1 MYCAYFGLDENPF
14 AITPDPRYLYLSKRH
29 REALAHLLFG
39 IGAGGGF
46 VQLTGEIGMGKT
58 TLCRGLLEQL
68 PDNVDIA
75 LILNPRVTALELVA
89 SICDELQVSYPPD
102 TTSLKVLIDA
112 LNEYLLAAHA
122 RGRRTVLIIDEAQ
135 NLSTEVLEQVR
146 LLTNLETTKQK
157 LLQIILIGQPE
168 LKLLLEREDL
178 RQLAQRITARYHLSA
193 LAAEETGAYVQHR
206 LHVAGMKGTLFS
218 RAAVQC
224 VHRLSG
230 GIPRLINVICDRAM
244 LGAYAADQQRITQ
257 GMVRKAAR
265 EVFTGAQWWNRRD
278 KRRWLV
284 GLGLAAAVTLAAAV
298 WVAVPWLGGHAVIT
312 PQKPAPITK
321 APAPPTI
328 APALERK
335 PAAAVVLTPAAV
347 RGWLRNVSTD
357 ASTEDATFAAL
368 FNSAEL
374 NYAAATGKPCERAEQ
389 LGWRCVTRTGTWN
402 NLRRYQSRAVLT
414 LSDPQDGR
422 YQVLAQALPDGQ
434 VILQAGTHTQQ
445 FPIAAVDP
453 FWLGEYTLLWKPPPI
468 QATSFVPGM
477 HGGDVRW
484 LRARLDALLGPS
496 EPPLDA
502 VFFDD
507 ELSARVRLFQRGRG
521 LLDDGIVGPQTL
533 IELSLDARDTEAQA
547 PVAP

>member
-1 MYCAYFGLDENPF
+1 MYCVYFGLDENPF

-68 PDNVDIA
+68 PDNVDVA

-89 SICDELQVSYPPD
+89 SICDELQVSYPQD
-102 TTSLKVLIDA
+102 TTSLKILIDA
-112 LNEYLLAAHA
+112 LNEYLLDAHA

-193 LAAEETGAYVQHR
+193 LAAEETGAYIQHR

-218 RAAVQC
+218 RVAVRR

-244 LGAYAADQQRITQ
+244 LGAYAADTQRITQ
-257 GMVRKAAR
+257 SMVRKAAR
-265 EVFTGAQWWNRRD
+265 EVFTGARWWNRRG
-278 KRRWLV
+278 KWRWLA
-284 GLGLAAAVTLAAAV
+284 GLAALIMLAATV
-298 WVAVPWLGGHAVIT
+298 WIAVPRLAGHAVIYSPRST
-312 PQKPAPITK
+312 PITK
-321 APAPPTI
+321 APAPPMLI
-328 APALERK
+328 PAPAHK
-335 PAAAVVLTPAAV
+335 PVAALVVTPAAV
-347 RGWLRNVSTD
+347 QDWLRTAGAD
-357 ASTEDATFAAL
+357 AGTEETAFAAL
-368 FNSAEL
+368 FSSAKL

-389 LGWRCVTRTGTWN
+389 LGWKCVTRTGTWN
-402 NLRRYQSRAVLT
+402 NLRRYQNRAVLT
-414 LSDPQDGR
+414 LNDPQGGR
-422 YQVLAQALPDGQ
+422 YQVLAEALPDGQ
-434 VILQAGTHTQQ
+434 VMLQAGAKTQQ
-445 FPIAAVDP
+445 FPIVAVDP
-453 FWLGEYTLLWKPPPI
+453 LWLGEYTLLWKPPPI
-468 QATSFVPGM
+468 QSTSLLPGM
-477 HGGDVRW
+477 HGVDVRW
-484 LRARLDALLGPS
+484 LRARLDTLLGPS
-496 EPPLDA
+496 ESPLDA

-507 ELSARVRLFQRGRG
+507 ELSERVRLFQRSRG
-521 LLDDGIVGPQTL
+521 LLDDGIVGSQTL
-533 IELSLDARDTEAQA
+533 IELSLEARDAETKA
-547 PVAP
+547 PPAP